1 MENLTDVE
9 KSEFIKYYLEYEKA
23 LKENQKWKNDRD
35 QHINHQK
42 DLEKYLAKDKIGN
55 LTKDELIKLLK
66 LLWANNIWSNIEN
79 RFIVSN
85 NNNFE
90 MVRDEIAK
98 LLYGQ
103 GDIANRINNFYKK
116 IHNFGISNLSE
127 MLNFSFPDKYPLWN
141 DKAIK
146 NVRGIHFYN
155 IDFQHIRKSSLNKN
169 SKKGNDYQNVID
181 AITAIKDY
189 IDNVEDIKLDFIK
202 MDSIISYIAEYIK
215 NGGTNGNNTQNI
227 DMTDGKLPY
236 EHYHL

>member
-23 LKENQKWKNDRD
+23 LKENRKWKKDRD

-42 DLEKYLAKDKIGN
+42 ELEKYLAKDKIGN

-141 DKAIK
+141 GPAIDHIK
-146 NVRGIHFYN
+146 NIEFYN
-155 IDFQHIRKSSLNKN
+155 INYQYIKKSNLNKN
-169 SKKGNDYQNVID
+169 NKSGIDYKNVIES
-181 AITAIKDY
+181 ITAIKNC
-189 IDNVEDIKLDFIK
+189 IEDAENIKLDFIQ
-202 MDSIISYIAEYIK
+202 MDSIISYIA
-215 NGGTNGNNTQNI
+215 NI
-227 DMTDGKLPY
+227 CKLKKI
-236 EHYHL
+236 

>member
-23 LKENQKWKNDRD
+23 LKENRKWKKDRD

-42 DLEKYLAKDKIGN
+42 ELEKYLAKDKIGN

-98 LLYGQ
+98 LLYSEE
-103 GDIANRINNFYKK
+103 DIANRINNFYEK
-116 IHNFGISNLSE
+116 IKYFGISNLSE

-141 DKAIK
+141 GRAIENISK
-146 NVRGIHFYN
+146 IPFYN
-155 IDFQHIRKSSLNKN
+155 IGFQHIQKSSLNIN
-169 SKKGNDYQNVID
+169 SKKGSDYQNVID
-181 AITAIKDY
+181 AIAEIKDY
-189 IDNVEDIKLDFIK
+189 IAGKEGIELDFIQ
-202 MDSIISYIAEYIK
+202 MDSIISYIAS
-215 NGGTNGNNTQNI
+215 
-227 DMTDGKLPY
+227 
-236 EHYHL
+236 HLKKKQIL

>member
-141 DKAIK
+141 GPAIDHIK
-146 NVRGIHFYN
+146 NIEFYN
-155 IDFQHIRKSSLNKN
+155 INYQYIKKSNLNKN
-169 SKKGNDYQNVID
+169 NKSGIDYKNVIES
-181 AITAIKDY
+181 ITAIKNC
-189 IDNVEDIKLDFIK
+189 IEDAENIKLDFIQ
-202 MDSIISYIAEYIK
+202 MDSIISYIA
-215 NGGTNGNNTQNI
+215 NI
-227 DMTDGKLPY
+227 CKLKKI
-236 EHYHL
+236 